1 MPSQMPD
8 AGPLAMPRNVVFV
21 ERHMAHFRVA
31 LYEGLRDSL
40 DRDGVTMHLATGS
53 PTSEEVAKQDTEH
66 IDWADTLP
74 TRYLLGGKVCW
85 MPVHS
90 KLGPGDLLVLEH
102 ENKLLWN
109 FWELYKPRHYKVAF
123 WGHGRNMQ
131 SNRPNGPSERL
142 KRHTTLRADWY
153 FAYTEE
159 SRRTLLDIGFP
170 EQRITVFNNAID
182 TRQLGIDHRSIG
194 APERVALAHSLG
206 LVGKPVGLFLG
217 SLYAQ
222 KGLDRCLQAAMAVRQ
237 RVPEFQWLVI
247 GDGPDRQKV
256 EAMAQE
262 HPWVHWVGPKR
273 DREKALYAS
282 LADVL
287 MIPGA
292 VGLVALDSLVLGKPI
307 VTMHANAHGPEM
319 EYLDNGVDAL
329 ITPDGVEAYS
339 EALSHLLLDSQ
350 RLHAMQQA
358 CLAKA
363 EQYTIE
369 AMIAR
374 VHRGV
379 LSALAC

>member
-1 MPSQMPD
+1 
-8 AGPLAMPRNVVFV
+8 
-21 ERHMAHFRVA
+21 
-31 LYEGLRDSL
+31 
-40 DRDGVTMHLATGS
+40 MHLATG
-53 PTSEEVAKQDTEH
+53 TSTTEEVAKQDTENV
-66 IDWADTLP
+66 DWAYSLP

-85 MPVHS
+85 MPVHAR
-90 KLGPGDLLVLEH
+90 LGRGDLLVLEH

-109 FWELYKPRHYKVAF
+109 FWELYKPRPYKVAF

-131 SNRPNGPSERL
+131 SIRPNGPSERL
-142 KRHTTLRADWY
+142 KRLTAPHADWY

-170 EQRITVFNNAID
+170 DQRITVFNNAID
-182 TRQLGIDHRSIG
+182 TRQLGIDHRSVG
-194 APERVALAHSLG
+194 AQERRVLAQSMG

-237 RVPEFQWLVI
+237 SVPEFQWLVI
-247 GDGPDRQKV
+247 GDGPDREKV
-256 EAMAQE
+256 EAMALE

-319 EYLDNGVDAL
+319 EYLEHGEDAL
-329 ITPDGVEAYS
+329 ITPDGVEAY
-339 EALSHLLLDSQ
+339 AQVLSHLLMDPP
-350 RLHAMQQA
+350 RLRAMQQA

-374 VHRGV
+374 VHQGV

>member
-1 MPSQMPD
+1 MPPQMSD
-8 AGPLAMPRNVVFV
+8 TDPLAMSRNVVFV

-31 LYEGLRDSL
+31 LYEGLRNSL
-40 DRDGVTMHLATGS
+40 DRDGVTMHLATGI
-53 PTSEEVAKQDTEH
+53 PTPEEVAKQDTENV
-66 IDWADTLP
+66 DWADNLP

-85 MPVHS
+85 MPVHA

-102 ENKLLWN
+102 ENKLVWN

-159 SRRTLLDIGFP
+159 SRRTLLEIGFP

-182 TRQLGIDHRSIG
+182 TRQLGIDHRSVG
-194 APERVALAHSLG
+194 VQERVALARSLG
-206 LVGKPVGLFLG
+206 LEGKPVGLFLG

-222 KGLDRCLQAAMAVRQ
+222 KGLDQCLLAATAVRQ

-247 GDGPDRQKV
+247 GDGPDRLKV
-256 EAMAQE
+256 EAMAKE
-262 HPWVHWVGPKR
+262 HSWVHWVGAKR
-273 DREKALYAS
+273 GREKALYAS

-307 VTMHANAHGPEM
+307 VTMRANAHGPEM
-319 EYLDNGVDAL
+319 EYLENGKDAL

-339 EALSHLLLDSQ
+339 EELSHLLLDPQ

-374 VHRGV
+374 VHQGV
-379 LSALAC
+379 VSALAG

>member
-1 MPSQMPD
+1 MS
-8 AGPLAMPRNVVFV
+8 RNVVFV

-40 DRDGVTMHLATGS
+40 DRDGVTMQLATGI
-53 PTSEEVAKQDTEH
+53 PTKEEIAKQDTDD
-66 IDWADTLP
+66 IDWAHTLP

-85 MPVHS
+85 MPVHAQ
-90 KLGPGDLLVLEH
+90 LGPGDLLVLEH
-102 ENKLLWN
+102 ENKLVWN
-109 FWELYKPRHYKVAF
+109 FWELYKPRQYKVAY

-142 KRHTTLRADWY
+142 KRLTTRHADWY

-170 EQRITVFNNAID
+170 DQRITVFNNAID
-182 TRQLGIDHRSIG
+182 TRQLKIDHRSIG
-194 APERVALAHSLG
+194 AHERGALAQSMG
-206 LVGKPVGLFLG
+206 LAGKPVGLFLG

-237 RVPEFQWLVI
+237 RVPDFQWLVI
-247 GDGPDRQKV
+247 GDGPDRHKV
-256 EAMAQE
+256 VAMAQE

-287 MIPGA
+287 MIPRL

-307 VTMHANAHGPEM
+307 VTMHANAHSPEM
-319 EYLDNGVDAL
+319 EYLKHGEDAL
-329 ITPDGVEAYS
+329 ITPNSVEAYADGVS
-339 EALSHLLLDSQ
+339 QLLLDPKQ
-350 RLHAMQQA
+350 LQAMQQA

-374 VHRGV
+374 VHQGV
-379 LSALAC
+379 LSALAS

>member
-1 MPSQMPD
+1 MLKPD
-8 AGPLAMPRNVVFV
+8 TARSAHRRNVVFV

-40 DRDGVTMHLATGS
+40 GRDGVAMHLATGA
-53 PTSEEVAKQDTEH
+53 PTAEEVAKQDTELVEWAH
-66 IDWADTLP
+66 ILP

-85 MPVHS
+85 MPVRAA
-90 KLGPGDLLVLEH
+90 LGSGDLLVLEH

-109 FWELYKPRHYKVAF
+109 FWELYKPRAYKVAF

-131 SNRPNGPSERL
+131 SLRPNGPSERL
-142 KRHTTLRADWY
+142 KRRTTRHADWY
-153 FAYTEE
+153 FAYTEA
-159 SRRTLLDIGFP
+159 SRRTLLGNGFP
-170 EQRITVFNNAID
+170 AQRITVFNNAID
-182 TRQLGIDHRSIG
+182 TRQLGIDRRSIG
-194 APERVALAHSLG
+194 AGERQALAASLG
-206 LVGKPVGLFLG
+206 MAGKPVGLFLG

-222 KGLDRCLQAAMAVRQ
+222 KGLDQGLQAAAAVRL
-237 RVPEFQWLVI
+237 RVPDFQWLVI
-247 GDGPDRQKV
+247 GDGPDRHKV
-256 EAMAQE
+256 EAMAQA
-262 HPWVHWVGPKR
+262 HDWVHWVGPKR

-319 EYLDNGVDAL
+319 EYLVDGLDAL
-329 ITPDGVEAYS
+329 ITPDGVDAYAG
-339 EALSHLLLDSQ
+339 ALAMLLLDRP
-350 RLHAMQQA
+350 RLLAMQQA

-363 EQYTIE
+363 EHYTIE

-374 VHRGV
+374 VHQGV
-379 LSALAC
+379 LAAMAS